1 MFIQGIIEN
10 GPQLEENTGLK
21 KKFKM
26 GDNRA
31 CLHAEVNDPKGQEQL
46 KRQESV
52 SKRTKYLRKSSS
64 GAIGL

>member
-1 MFIQGIIEN
+1 
-10 GPQLEENTGLK
+10 
-21 KKFKM
+21 M

-52 SKRTKYLRKSSS
+52 SKGTKYLRKSSS
-64 GAIGL
+64 GATGL